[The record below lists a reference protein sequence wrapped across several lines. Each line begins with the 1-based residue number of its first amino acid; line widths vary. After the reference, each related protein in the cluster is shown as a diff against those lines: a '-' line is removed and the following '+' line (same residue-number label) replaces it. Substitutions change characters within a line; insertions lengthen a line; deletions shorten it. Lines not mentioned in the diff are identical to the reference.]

1 MKITILAAESMGVRS
16 MATVVDTPLARIL
29 IDPGVALAPKRAGF
43 KAHRTEM
50 DAALAV
56 QRRLRNELNN
66 ITHSVITHFHGDH
79 HPMMEADDSQLSGA
93 QVLLSLQD
101 STLLAIGKESLSRNQ
116 SHRRFL
122 LQRAM
127 GRKVPAAEGTYH
139 GAITLSQPVP
149 HGTPD
154 TRSGSVM
161 MCRVQDGDEVFVH
174 ASDIQFLG
182 DEAVAQLMDW
192 APTLVFASGPP
203 AYLLAHRPDV
213 LAEARERIV
222 RLARTGSQIIL
233 DHHLMRSR
241 EGAAWLDTLSREHP
255 NICCAADYA
264 GHPRQLLEANRK
276 QLWAAA
282 RS

>member
-1 MKITILAAESMGVRS
+1 VKVTILAAESMGVRS
-16 MATVVDTPLARIL
+16 MATVVDTPVARIL
-29 IDPGVALAPKRAGF
+29 IDPGVALAPKRAGL

-50 DAALAV
+50 EAALAV

-122 LQRAM
+122 LQRAL
-127 GRKVPAAEGTYH
+127 GRKLPASEGTLH
-139 GAITLSQPVP
+139 DAITLSRPVP
-149 HGTPD
+149 HGDPGA
-154 TRSGSVM
+154 RSGSVM
-161 MCRVQDGDEVFVH
+161 MCRVHDGDEVFVH
-174 ASDIQFLG
+174 ASDIQFL
-182 DEAVAQLMDW
+182 DDTAVAQIIDW
-192 APTLVFASGPP
+192 TPTLVFASGPP
-203 AYLLAHRPDV
+203 VYLLAHRPDL
-213 LAEARERIV
+213 LARARERIV
-222 RLARTGSQIIL
+222 QVARTGARVVL

-241 EGAAWLDTLSREHP
+241 EGASWLDALHRDHP
-255 NICCAADYA
+255 SICCAADYA
-264 GHPRQLLEANRK
+264 GQPRQLLEATRK
-276 QLWAAA
+276 QLWAA